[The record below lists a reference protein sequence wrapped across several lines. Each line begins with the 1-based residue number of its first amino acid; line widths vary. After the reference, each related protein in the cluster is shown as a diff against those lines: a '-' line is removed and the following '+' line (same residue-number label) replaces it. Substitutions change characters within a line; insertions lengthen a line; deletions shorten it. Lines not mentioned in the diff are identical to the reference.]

1 MMDVRTAAAEHASNA
16 IGRLPD
22 EIEEF
27 RHLARR
33 FVRERLLPLERDYL
47 NHADQAYGLQPLTNL
62 RATLPRELCAE
73 LERLSRETGFW
84 YLSVPEAYGGL
95 GLSLLAQVA
104 IIEEFMYTAVPFP
117 WVNVPNI
124 LYEAQG
130 EQIDRFLKPVIE
142 GRKIH
147 CFAQSEPQAGSD
159 PGGMMTT
166 SATWLNGAWEINGT
180 KMWIS
185 GAAEA
190 DLMLVQAVTD
200 FGKRQRGGITMFVI
214 ERETPGVV
222 VEQPGIATWLSAKA
236 GQYIVHFDRCRV
248 PPENLLGEV
257 GKGFNLGQ
265 RWLTIHDRLLRGPY
279 SLGKMQRSLDM
290 SIEWSKQRVT
300 FGKPIA
306 ERQAIQWKLVD
317 MYADISALRALTYQ
331 VAGRADGGEDVRTEA
346 SMVKM
351 LASDWGT
358 RCLDH
363 AIQIHGAM
371 GESTEL
377 PLTHFYRYIRHFQ
390 IGGGTNEIQRTLIAR
405 ALLR

>member
-1 MMDVRTAAAEHASNA
+1 MDTRAQLPF
-16 IGRLPD
+16 RLPD
-22 EIEEF
+22 DVVEF
-27 RHLARR
+27 RDLARK
-33 FVRERLLPLERDYL
+33 FVRERLLPLEQGYL
-47 NHADQAYGLQPLTNL
+47 KHPQQAYGLQPLTNL
-62 RATLPRELCAE
+62 RATLPAALCQE
-73 LERLSRETGFW
+73 LEQLSRDIGFW
-84 YLSVPEAYGGL
+84 YLAVPEKFGGI
-95 GLSLLAQVA
+95 GISLLAQVA
-104 IIEEFMYTAVPFP
+104 VIEEFMYTAVPFP

-124 LYEAQG
+124 LYEARGDQV
-130 EQIDRFLKPVIE
+130 DRFLKPVIE
-142 GRKIH
+142 GQKIH

-166 SATWLNGAWEINGT
+166 GASWDGEAWTLNGT

-200 FGKRQRGGITMFVI
+200 FSRRQRGGITMFVV
-214 ERETPGVV
+214 ERGTKGVT
-222 VEQPGIATWLSAKA
+222 VEEPGIPTWLSANA
-236 GQYIVHFDRCRV
+236 GQYIVRFEDCRV
-248 PPENLLGEV
+248 GPENVLGEI

-279 SLGKMQRSLDM
+279 SLGKMQRALDM
-290 SIEWSKQRVT
+290 SIGWAKERVT

-317 MYADISALRALTYQ
+317 MYSDISALRALMYE
-331 VAGRADGGEDVRTEA
+331 VASRADAEEDVRTEA
-346 SMVKM
+346 AMVKM

-405 ALLR
+405 KLLRA